1 MAFDF
6 LKSKKD
12 AGKDSAAGSSA
23 PGDTGYGNGIFVHD
37 PRKARRFFEY
47 GETMTQARNYDP
59 AIDCYISGLRFDPDN
74 LKRHQELRE
83 TALKRKAA
91 GGKASGLLG
100 VSKVGDSAVDKMLT
114 AEKEWAMD
122 PTNPKTLLAAI
133 QAGLS
138 AQAKADELPQAPVA
152 SDLTDSDVKLSNDTL
167 ELNEIIF
174 WQAQLCLEVMAAA
187 PKPDKRIY
195 MELVAV
201 FRKLFDHEDAACDK
215 AIEACRRALQLDP
228 DSSDMVSTLKN
239 LEAEIYNRRHTG
251 TKGKGGF
258 RENLKDAEGQKM
270 IQADITSA
278 GVGIDDLIVKR
289 RNEWMA
295 DRDNTDLI
303 KRLVET
309 LLKKEDANSEKEA
322 VALLMKAYELTKEYG
337 WKTRAA
343 DVQMQQY
350 NRVANDLRKK
360 MQADQNPETKAAYT
374 KVRSKQVRFE
384 LDHYTERAAQY
395 PTDMK
400 VRFELGKRQY
410 KAQMFDDAIAS
421 FQGAK
426 NDPKSRAESS
436 FFLGQ
441 CYGHKG
447 WSDESIES
455 FEAAME
461 EHQFEDDQLGK
472 DIRYE
477 LMLALA
483 RSAKADNDIE
493 KAEKAQRIA
502 SGLLQIDINYKD
514 IREKMDTLRAL
525 TKKLKTGS

>member
-12 AGKDSAAGSSA
+12 ASKDSGTSS
-23 PGDTGYGNGIFVHD
+23 PGDTGFGNGIFVHD

-47 GETMTQARNYDP
+47 GETMAQARNYDH

-100 VSKVGDSAVDKMLT
+100 VSKVGDSWADKMLT
-114 AEKEWAMD
+114 AEKEWALD
-122 PTNPKTLLAAI
+122 PTNPKLLLGAI
-133 QAGLS
+133 QAGLT
-138 AQAKADELPQAPVA
+138 AQAKADALPPAPIS
-152 SDLTDSDVKLSNDTL
+152 SDLTDSDITLATDTL
-167 ELNEIIF
+167 GLNEVIF
-174 WQAQLCLEVMAAA
+174 WQAQLCLEALAAA
-187 PKPDKRIY
+187 AKPDKRLY
-195 MELVAV
+195 MELVTV
-201 FRKLFDHEDAACDK
+201 FRKLFDHDDAACDK
-215 AIEACRRALQLDP
+215 SIEACRRALQLDP
-228 DSSDMVSTLKN
+228 DSSDMVSMLKN
-239 LEAEIYNRRHTG
+239 LEAEIYNRRHTN
-251 TKGKGGF
+251 TKKGGF
-258 RENLKDAEGQKM
+258 RENLKDAAGQQL

-278 GVGIDDLIVKR
+278 GVGIDDLITRR

-295 DRDNTDLI
+295 DRDNTDTI

-309 LLKKEDANSEKEA
+309 LLKKEDVNTEKEA
-322 VALLMKAYELTKEYG
+322 VALLMKAHELTREYG
-337 WKTRAA
+337 WKSRAA

-350 NRVANDLRKK
+350 NRVVNDLRKK
-360 MQADQNPETKAAYT
+360 MEADHSPETKAAYT
-374 KVRSKQVRFE
+374 KVRSKQLRFE
-384 LDHYTERAAQY
+384 LDHFTERANQY

-410 KAQMFDDAIAS
+410 KGQMFDEAIAS

-426 NDPKSRAESS
+426 NDPKSRAEAS

-461 EHQFEDDQLGK
+461 EHQFEDDRLGK

-483 RSAKADNDIE
+483 RSAKTDNDLE

-502 SGLLQIDINYKD
+502 SSLLQIDIGYKD
-514 IREKMDTLRAL
+514 IRDKMDTLRLL
-525 TKKLKTGS
+525 TKKIKTGS